1 MGFLFVILCMIILSI
16 TLFRNVNTSGW
27 LHEHITTDTLQVTE
41 DGKYEYQLE
50 LINALQNNSYSRIYL
65 KNVYIGE
72 ETRIPLDMPINKIK
86 GLSIKE
92 SYYWTKLEPTSNIDT
107 YILETTMEF
116 PFPGERYEIDIKN
129 GEAKKME

>member
-1 MGFLFVILCMIILSI
+1 MIILSI
-16 TLFRNVNTSGW
+16 TLYKNVNTSGW
-27 LHEHITTDTLQVTE
+27 LHEQITTDTLQVTE

-50 LINALQNNSYSRIYL
+50 LINALQKNSYSQIYM
-65 KNVYIGE
+65 KNVYTEE

-86 GLSIKE
+86 VLFIKE
-92 SYYWTKLEPTSNIDT
+92 DYYWTKLEPTSKIDT